1 VYAKKTLNQGHAR
14 SIKAKK
20 NILASLLIRGGSIA
34 VSLILVPLTIN
45 YVNPTSYGI
54 WLTLSSIVSWFTFF
68 DIGFDHGLRNKFAE
82 AVATKN
88 YKLARKYVSTTYAIL
103 TIIIFSVLVLF
114 YIVNPLL
121 HWDKILNAPTEMA
134 TELSILALVVF

>member
-1 VYAKKTLNQGHAR
+1 
-14 SIKAKK
+14 
-20 NILASLLIRGGSIA
+20 
-34 VSLILVPLTIN
+34 
-45 YVNPTSYGI
+45 
-54 WLTLSSIVSWFTFF
+54 
-68 DIGFDHGLRNKFAE
+68 FDHGLRNKFAE

-134 TELSILALVVF
+134 TELSILALVVFSFFAIQFVLKLIATVLSANQEPAKANFWIFL